1 MTLSQQQTLAKTND
15 LMERIICA
23 VNGQIHANIVPKY
36 NETTEQA
43 ELRTAAE
50 KLLKYARVPAAP
62 TVSWVQIAAGVFAAA
77 CAAIDDAI
85 AAGGNMAP
93 WYTVNEHGV
102 IEVQDAA
109 VKGWV
114 ANRFVF
120 FSTVVPA

>member
-1 MTLSQQQTLAKTND
+1 MTLSQQQTLAKTHD

-23 VNGQIHANIVPKY
+23 VNGQIHANIVRKD
-36 NETTEQA
+36 NETPEQ
-43 ELRTAAE
+43 ETLRFAAE
-50 KLLKYARVPAAP
+50 KLLKFASVPAAP

-77 CAAIDDAI
+77 CAAVDDAI

-93 WYTVNEHGV
+93 WYTVNEQGV
-102 IEVQDAA
+102 LEVQDAA